1 MNNEIAVPIY
11 ETLEALLAAEVK
23 PLRGTEVTAA
33 PVPTTTNNTK

>member
-1 MNNEIAVPIY
+1 MKNETTLPVY
-11 ETLEALLAAEVK
+11 ETLETLLAAEVK